1 MKSRELD
8 LVHFWGFCLW
18 FLIGL
23 FYPDRYV
30 EALTLNVGWEVF
42 ERLTLQFE
50 ILNDLKRKYWILS
63 ENYWN
68 ESELNQY
75 ADIIL
80 RVMAYVAGSTIHSVF
95 RGRSGIYGS
104 KL

>member
-1 MKSRELD
+1 MKSRDLD

-23 FYPDRYV
+23 FYPDRYLEV
-30 EALTLNVGWEVF
+30 LTFNVGWEVF

-50 ILNDLKRKYWILS
+50 VLNDVKRKYWILP
-63 ENYWN
+63 EDYWN

-75 ADIIL
+75 ADVIL
-80 RVMAYVAGSTIHSVF
+80 RMMAYVAGSKISSVL
-95 RGRSGIYGS
+95 RGRSGFYWS

>member
-1 MKSRELD
+1 MKSRDLD

-23 FYPDRYV
+23 FYPDRYLEV
-30 EALTLNVGWEVF
+30 LTFNVGWEVF

-50 ILNDLKRKYWILS
+50 VLNDMKRKYWILP
-63 ENYWN
+63 EEYWN

-75 ADIIL
+75 ADVIL
-80 RVMAYVAGSTIHSVF
+80 RLMAYVAGSKISSVI
-95 RGRSGIYGS
+95 RGRSGFYWS
-104 KL
+104 KI